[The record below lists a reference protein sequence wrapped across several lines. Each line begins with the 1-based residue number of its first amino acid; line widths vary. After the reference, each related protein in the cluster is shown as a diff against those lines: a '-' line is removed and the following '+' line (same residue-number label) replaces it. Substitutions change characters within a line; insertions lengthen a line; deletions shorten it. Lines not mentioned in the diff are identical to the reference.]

1 MRVPQPGRTPK
12 KAGFTAPSGHWGW
25 VGPLLI
31 VVVAAIAYA
40 NSFHGVFV
48 YDDPPSIVDNPPL
61 RTLWPTWPEL
71 WAKKDTTFA
80 GRPVAAFTFALNYA
94 ISGFDAWSYH
104 LFNLAIHVLC
114 GLTLLGLLRRTMAG
128 ETPTPPGRGAD
139 ATGPLRPTRTSAA
152 TGRPVQSPAATGRPT
167 RGSAATGGAGA
178 ALAVTLLWVVHPL
191 QTESVTY
198 ISTRT
203 ESLMSLFLLLT
214 LYCVLRGAASGRGRL
229 WSILAV
235 ACCALGMGSKEVM
248 VVAPLLV
255 LLYDR
260 TFLAGSFAVALR
272 QRVWLY
278 VGLAATWLILAGL
291 LALQPRAKSVGFH
304 HADIK
309 WWEYALTQF
318 GVLVY
323 YLRLSVWPHPLI
335 FCYDSWSVARAL
347 GTVWPQ
353 AVLITTLAAGTL
365 WALWRR
371 PWLGFLG
378 AWFFL
383 ILAPSSSIVPIVTEV
398 AAERRMYL
406 PLAAVILL
414 GALGAARWLL
424 RGRPRWIGAGLVV
437 LLVAVC
443 AGATSRRNLVYSG
456 VETAWR
462 DVLRTY
468 PDSPGAHLSLATEF
482 YQHDRTDEGIAILE
496 ALLKRDPGV
505 WEAHYGLGHGYRRKD
520 NLPLAAEHY
529 GLAVR
534 IDPNDCRARTNYG
547 GLLLILGKPAEAET
561 QLVESLRIKPD
572 QPFALFHLGRTYE
585 TERRLDDAAQ
595 VYRRWLELDPNTAMA
610 HARLGIV
617 LAAQG
622 RTADA
627 TQHLEQALRLQSDLT
642 EAQDALARLRG
653 Q

>member
-1 MRVPQPGRTPK
+1 M
-12 KAGFTAPSGHWGW
+12 
-25 VGPLLI
+25 L
-31 VVVAAIAYA
+31 VVVAGALAYA
-40 NSFHGVFV
+40 NSFHGVFL

-61 RTLWPTWPEL
+61 RTLWPTWPEM

-104 LFNLAIHVLC
+104 LLNIAIHVLC
-114 GLTLLGLLRRTMAG
+114 GLALWGLLRRTMEGVASAPDG
-128 ETPTPPGRGAD
+128 ERGTPDRAPIPRRPRGADATSPRGAD

-152 TGRPVQSPAATGRPT
+152 TGRPT

-178 ALAVTLLWVVHPL
+178 ALAITLLWLVHPL

-214 LYCVLRGAASGRGRL
+214 LYCVLRSTTSTRGR
-229 WSILAV
+229 WWFVLAV

-260 TFLAGSFAVALR
+260 TFLAGSFAAALR
-272 QRVWLY
+272 RRVWLY
-278 VGLAATWLILAGL
+278 VGLAATWLLLAGL

-318 GVLVY
+318 GVLVH
-323 YLRLSVWPHPLI
+323 YLRLSVWPRPLI
-335 FCYDSWSVARAL
+335 FCYDSWPVARSFFA
-347 GTVWPQ
+347 VWPQ
-353 AVLITTLAAGTL
+353 AVLITALAVGTL

-383 ILAPSSSIVPIVTEV
+383 ILAPSSSVVPIVTEV

-414 GALGAARWLL
+414 VVLGAARWLL
-424 RGRPRWIGAGLVV
+424 CGRPRWIGVGLTIV
-437 LLVAVC
+437 LIVAC
-443 AGATSRRNLVYSG
+443 TGGTLQRNRVYNS

-482 YQHDRTDEGIAILE
+482 YMQGRTDAGIAILE

-505 WEAHYGLGHGYRRKD
+505 WEAHYGLGHGYRSKD
-520 NLPLAAEHY
+520 DFPRAAEHY
-529 GLAVR
+529 GRAVR

-561 QLVESLRIKPD
+561 QLVESLRLKPD

-585 TERRLDDAAQ
+585 TEHRLDDAAQ
-595 VYRRWLELDPNTAMA
+595 AYRRWLKLDPNTAMA

-642 EAQDALARLRG
+642 EAQDALARLRRP
-653 Q
+653 